1 MFFKWCRKYSL
12 QTQNTLS
19 SCDVFKKSCSSVY
32 QAIRQ
37 TAHAAV
43 SKSVVRAQ
51 NESRCFRAFLL
62 PPGQCQPRCCSS
74 GARPGPGRAVLPAE
88 PLPVCPGWLCKSCGR
103 GEKFGEQPGACEELI
118 NGGACDLQ
126 VLAGLQGLGDTG
138 AHSGDSSD
146 SAVFFFFKPGLWLKM
161 PRFQLT
167 LPFKWLCKAL
177 SRFPAHI
184 RSRAG
189 SVSLQNKH
197 TGCKSCDSEDRLQYS
212 SPLLP

>member
-1 MFFKWCRKYSL
+1 MRADAFVLSCCR
-12 QTQNTLS
+12 
-19 SCDVFKKSCSSVY
+19 
-32 QAIRQ
+32 RG
-37 TAHAAV
+37 
-43 SKSVVRAQ
+43 RAQ
-51 NESRCFRAFLL
+51 
-62 PPGQCQPRCCSS
+62 PRYCSS
-74 GARPGPGRAVLPAE
+74 GSMAPSRPQRVRCGSGWGGRAPAVLAAE
-88 PLPVCPGWLCKSCGR
+88 LPICPGWLCKSWGR
-103 GEKFGEQPGACEELI
+103 GEKFGEQPPNCEEVI

-126 VLAGLQGLGDTG
+126 ILGDTG
-138 AHSGDSSD
+138 ARSGDSSD
-146 SAVFFFFKPGLWLKM
+146 SAMFFFFKPGLWLKM

>member
-1 MFFKWCRKYSL
+1 MIFL
-12 QTQNTLS
+12 
-19 SCDVFKKSCSSVY
+19 KSCSNVY
-32 QAIRQ
+32 HAIRK
-37 TAHAAV
+37 TAHAVV

-51 NESRCFRAFLL
+51 NESRCFRALLL
-62 PPGQCQPRCCSS
+62 PPGQCPAQVLLQWEHGAFEAPEIPLWLRPRLPC
-74 GARPGPGRAVLPAE
+74 PGRAGCVLPIG
-88 PLPVCPGWLCKSCGR
+88 PGWLCKAEAEPRNSESSHEAVRRLLMAARVAAGTWWHWSSFWR
-103 GEKFGEQPGACEELI
+103 LLWFGY
-118 NGGACDLQ
+118 
-126 VLAGLQGLGDTG
+126 
-138 AHSGDSSD
+138 
-146 SAVFFFFKPGLWLKM
+146 VFLFFKPGLWLKM

>member
-1 MFFKWCRKYSL
+1 MKADAFVRSCCRRGS
-12 QTQNTLS
+12 
-19 SCDVFKKSCSSVY
+19 
-32 QAIRQ
+32 A
-37 TAHAAV
+37 
-43 SKSVVRAQ
+43 
-51 NESRCFRAFLL
+51 
-62 PPGQCQPRCCSS
+62 QPRYCSS
-74 GARPGPGRAVLPAE
+74 GSTAPSRPRRSRSGSGRGCRAPAVPAACCRSAQGGCARAEAE
-88 PLPVCPGWLCKSCGR
+88 PRNSESSHEAVRRLLMAARVAAGTWRHWSSFWRLLW
-103 GEKFGEQPGACEELI
+103 FGY
-118 NGGACDLQ
+118 
-126 VLAGLQGLGDTG
+126 
-138 AHSGDSSD
+138 
-146 SAVFFFFKPGLWLKM
+146 VFLFFEPGLWLKM